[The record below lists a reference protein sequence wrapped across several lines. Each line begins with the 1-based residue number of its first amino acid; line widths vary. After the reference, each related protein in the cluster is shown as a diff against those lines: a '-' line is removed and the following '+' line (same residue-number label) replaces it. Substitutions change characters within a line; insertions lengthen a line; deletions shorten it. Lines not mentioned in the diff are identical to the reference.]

1 MPPLNQDHVDLT
13 AMQSSGAANASA
25 NGTQTF
31 TSLFPYSAGLA
42 GVNQHS
48 NFLYI
53 HLLIATFCSLI
64 AFTLF
69 LQISKRT
76 VGALRLSCAAGN
88 PREQRFWAE
97 NKTHW
102 WPWLKENLLYAPL
115 WKVRHNREF
124 QLSTAYS
131 MGTLPSRGHTF
142 ILVAYLITNI
152 AYCLNVAY
160 DQPVEPTVAELRGR
174 SGSLAAFNLV
184 LTVLFALRNNPL
196 IWILGVPYD
205 TFNLFHRW
213 IARLAIFESI
223 LHILFWTGN
232 TVHAGGWHAVR
243 EAFSAGTQAASYVN
257 GLVGGVLLCIIA
269 VQAWSPIRHA
279 FYETFLNIHKLA
291 VAGALV
297 TIYFH
302 LDLDSLP
309 QTPWLVLAL
318 CLWSLE
324 FLFRIIRILYYN
336 VSLSRAYAPVTIE
349 ALPGE
354 ACRVT
359 FELARP
365 WRYRPGAHVHIY
377 IPTISWWSSHPFTV
391 AWAGEK
397 RPPVISYPLERLNA
411 EELEKATKPSLQ
423 LNSSQTSVSVVC
435 RTRTGFTAQ
444 LYAAA
449 SSRPT
454 YTFRTWGFVEGPYG
468 SLESLTSYGTVL
480 LFAGGIGITHQ
491 LSHLPELLGGA
502 AQGLTA
508 TRKVV
513 LVWSVP
519 NTEALEW
526 VRPWMNHVL
535 DMKDR
540 RHVLRVLL
548 FVTKPRRANEV
559 RSASGSIRMFPG
571 RCNVQMIVD
580 DEVDKREGAMAI
592 TVCGPGGFADD
603 VRRAARRRVKDGV
616 VDFVEEAFTY

>member
-1 MPPLNQDHVDLT
+1 MTVNGSGT
-13 AMQSSGAANASA
+13 ANISTNSTQSFSD
-25 NGTQTF
+25 
-31 TSLFPYSAGLA
+31 LFPYSAGLA
-42 GVNQHS
+42 GINQTK

-53 HLLIATFCSLI
+53 HILIATFCSLI

-69 LQISKRT
+69 LRISKRT
-76 VGALRLSCAAGN
+76 ISALRLGCAAGN
-88 PREQRFWAE
+88 SRDQRFWAE
-97 NKTHW
+97 NRTEW
-102 WPWLKENLLYAPL
+102 WPWLKKNLLYAPL
-115 WKVRHNREF
+115 WRVRHNEEF
-124 QLSTAYS
+124 QLSAAYN

-142 ILVAYLITNI
+142 ILFAYLITNI
-152 AYCLNVAY
+152 AYCLNVVY
-160 DQPVEPTVAELRGR
+160 RQSTESTVAELRGR

-196 IWILGVPYD
+196 IWILEVPYD

-223 LHILFWTGN
+223 LHILFWTGD
-232 TVHAGGWHAVR
+232 TVHAGGWHAVH
-243 EAFSAGTQAASYVN
+243 EALNASPQALSYVN

-269 VQAWSPIRHA
+269 IQAWSPIRHA

-291 VAGALV
+291 VVAALV
-297 TIYFH
+297 TIYLH

-309 QTPWLVLAL
+309 QTPWLILAF
-318 CLWSLE
+318 CLWGLE
-324 FLFRIIRILYYN
+324 YFFRLSRILYYN

-359 FELARP
+359 FDLARP

-377 IPTISWWSSHPFTV
+377 VPTIGWLSSHPFTV

-397 RPPVISYPLERLNA
+397 SPPNISYPLERLTT
-411 EELEKATKPSLQ
+411 EELKKVTSRPTNTRNLQ
-423 LNSSQTSVSVVC
+423 FNKSNTSISVVC
-435 RTRTGFTAQ
+435 RVRTGFTAH
-444 LYAAA
+444 LLRAAVNA
-449 SSRPT
+449 PT
-454 YTFRTWGFVEGPYG
+454 RTLHTWGFVEGPYG
-468 SLESLTSYGTVL
+468 SLEPLASYGTVL

-526 VRPWMNHVL
+526 VRPWMNDIL
-535 DMKDR
+535 EMKDR
-540 RHVLRVLL
+540 RNVLRILL

-559 RSASGSIRMFPG
+559 RSASGSVRMFPG

-580 DEVDKREGAMAI
+580 DEVDKREGAMAV
-592 TVCGPGGFADD
+592 TVCGPGRFADE
-603 VRRAARRRVKDGV
+603 VRRATRTRVKDGV
-616 VDFVEEAFTY
+616 VDFIEEAFTY